1 MTIINM
7 NSESFTKNIHAIH
20 DILTFNNNNFNNN
33 SESACFSIES
43 GKEKYKFIGELLV
56 KIKYRTLS
64 KDHKREVKKF
74 IECITHYKPRHI
86 KTLISKWIKNG
97 LVKKDYQAGG
107 RRNVKYTHD
116 DIVLLSKTDNLHEMR
131 NGHAVKETLIREF
144 RSGKE
149 EYVNIMNI
157 SVSHIYNVRKENVIY
172 RASSNL
178 FYTKT
183 KSPKGV
189 NIGKRKKPHP

>member
-1 MTIINM
+1 M
-7 NSESFTKNIHAIH
+7 
-20 DILTFNNNNFNNN
+20 
-33 SESACFSIES
+33 
-43 GKEKYKFIGELLV
+43 KY
-56 KIKYRTLS
+56 
-64 KDHKREVKKF
+64 
-74 IECITHYKPRHI
+74 
-86 KTLISKWIKNG
+86 
-97 LVKKDYQAGG
+97 A
-107 RRNVKYTHD
+107 HD

-149 EYVNIMNI
+149 EYMNIMNIMNI
-157 SVSHIYNVRKENVIY
+157 SVSHIYNMRKENVIY

-189 NIGKRKKPHP
+189 NIGKRKKPHPYGKPGFLRVDSVHQGDLGKLKGVYYINTVDEVTQWANIILGYLCVSCYE